1 MKILSIYLLTLLI
14 TVSAFASASRTL
26 DAQFITN
33 GSATL
38 TLPSTTD
45 TIVGRN
51 TTGTLTNKSMDGST
65 NTFTNIPTSAIA
77 GSALSGSN
85 SGDVTL
91 GTANGLSLAGQV
103 LSLQLATGSVPG
115 ALSAADWTTFNSK
128 LTSSLANGSINI
140 GSAGGVAT
148 PQAVSGDATLS
159 NAGVLT
165 IGAKKIQASKLDSGA
180 ATSGYVATADGSGG
194 VSYAAPVSVAPNI
207 VGSRGTPTSVVAAV
221 GVVFSG
227 TANSNS
233 NFIQGA
239 AGPVTVSATPQITAA
254 TNVGQFLRLI
264 GRSGT
269 NTVTLADGNGL
280 SLNGAWVG
288 GLDSVLE
295 LFWDGT
301 NWLEVARR

>member
-1 MKILSIYLLTLLI
+1 MKFILLTLLL
-14 TVSAFASASRTL
+14 TVNAFASTTRTI

-33 GSATL
+33 GAAVL

-51 TTGTLTNKSMDGST
+51 TTGTLTNKSIDGST
-65 NTFTNIPTSAIA
+65 NTFSNIPTSAIA

-115 ALSAADWTTFNSK
+115 ALSAADWTTFNGK

-148 PQAVSGDATLS
+148 AQTLSGDATLS
-159 NAGVLT
+159 NAGALT
-165 IGAKKIQASKLDSGA
+165 IGVKKIQASKLDSGA
-180 ATSGYVATADGSGG
+180 AASGTVATADGSGG
-194 VSYAAPVSVAPNI
+194 VSYLAVPSTTPGI
-207 VGSRGTPTSVVAAV
+207 SGTRGSPTLIVAAT
-221 GVVFSG
+221 GIVFSG
-227 TANSNS
+227 TAYTNVY
-233 NFIQGA
+233 FIAGTA
-239 AGPVTVSATPQITAA
+239 APVTVTANPQISAA
-254 TNVGQFLRLI
+254 TNVGQILRLI
-264 GRSGT
+264 GRSAT

-280 SLNGAWVG
+280 SLNGSWVG

-295 LFWDGT
+295 LVWDGT
-301 NWLEVARR
+301 NWVELARR